1 MLWLVFVFDY
11 LVACRYRRV
20 LDAVFPKMVCPP
32 PHRAGRKCC
41 FGVLAL
47 FDPPSVLMVAPVV
60 LVFQQHK
67 PKGVCLF
74 ILETNERLV
83 QHAAHHYTTKA
94 LDRPWSNAV

>member
-1 MLWLVFVFDY
+1 MLGSTWLHVGIVVFWMLCFQKWCV
-11 LVACRYRRV
+11 
-20 LDAVFPKMVCPP
+20 

-83 QHAAHHYTTKA
+83 QHAAHHHYTTKA
-94 LDRPWSNAV
+94 LDRPWSNAGVCDVLV